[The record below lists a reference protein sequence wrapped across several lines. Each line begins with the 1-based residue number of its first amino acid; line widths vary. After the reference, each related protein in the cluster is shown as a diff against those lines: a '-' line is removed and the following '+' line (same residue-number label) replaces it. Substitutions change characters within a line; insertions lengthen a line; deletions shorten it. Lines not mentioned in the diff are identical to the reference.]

1 MQIDLSPITGRKIKG
16 TTVVCVREGCLDSL
30 GNDTEYILI
39 IFEVMWWIKRVEVG
53 IFKNKVRFGHW
64 GRSFEFSPVEL

>member
-1 MQIDLSPITGRKIKG
+1 MPEHCVQTDLSPMNGRKIKW

-30 GNDTEYILI
+30 GKDTEYILI

-53 IFKNKVRFGHW
+53 ILKIR
-64 GRSFEFSPVEL
+64 